1 MKAGIFAAGMGSR
14 FVEAGWDQPKPL
26 IPVKGVP
33 LVGRLLENFFRAG
46 IDTVEILLN
55 AESKF
60 DEVEK
65 YLRRHPEASRIR
77 LCRKTTASSY
87 ESFSLVAAR
96 LGPPPF
102 LLSTVDGVFA
112 CEELQGFLDLGRYP
126 QDCALVLAVT
136 RNRGGDRK
144 PLWADL
150 SPEGQVLG
158 LGPGA
163 RGRDFVTA
171 GLYLVMGALPEPA
184 QEPVRAL
191 RDYLASVVAGPWKVW
206 SGRFEQA
213 LDIDS
218 PEDIRTAEGLL

>member
-26 IPVKGVP
+26 IPVKGIP
-33 LVGRLLENFFRAG
+33 LVGRLLENFFQAG
-46 IDTVEILLN
+46 IEKVEILIN

-60 DEVEK
+60 DEVES
-65 YLRRHPEASRIR
+65 YIQHHPEAERIC
-77 LCRKTTASSY
+77 LTRKTTASSY
-87 ESFSLVAAR
+87 ESFALLAAR

-102 LLSTVDGVFA
+102 LLSTVDGVFS
-112 CEELQGFLDLGRYP
+112 CEELRGFLDLRRYP
-126 QDCALVLAVT
+126 LDCSLVLAVT

-158 LGPGA
+158 LGPSA

-171 GLYLVMGALPEPA
+171 GLYLILGSLPEPA
-184 QEPVRAL
+184 QKPVRAL
-191 RDYLASVVAGPWKVW
+191 RDYLHSVVAGPRKVW
-206 SGRFEQA
+206 SGKFEQA

-218 PEDIRTAEGLL
+218 PEDIRAAEGLL